1 MHWYFII
8 LIFFLNIL
16 FGVGLF
22 YALLIIIFHP
32 KRKKHFLGIQLPIGI
47 IYKLKNKL
55 TEYIAKQFE
64 IYLESNPDELHK
76 SKPKEFA
83 ENISRKITDGLSH
96 NKWFKYL
103 PNFLANPILKLVKEL
118 SYYFFEELLCSFI
131 PSLAQKYKIK
141 EKIFELL
148 SDENIHL
155 VELKAKFYL
164 TKPLVIIGAIFGFI
178 FGVFNMI
185 LMFIF

>member
-1 MHWYFII
+1 MPWYFII

-22 YALLIIIFHP
+22 YLLLLIFFHP
-32 KRKKHFLGIQLPIGI
+32 KKERKFLCIKLPKGIL
-47 IYKLKNKL
+47 YHLRDKLSD
-55 TEYIAKQFE
+55 YISKQFE
-64 IYLESNPDELHK
+64 IYIESNQDELK
-76 SKPKEFA
+76 DSKTKEIA
-83 ENISRKITDGLSH
+83 KDISQKITNSIK
-96 NKWFKYL
+96 NKKWFKAI
-103 PNFLANPILKLVKEL
+103 PNFISNPILKFISDV
-118 SYYFFEELLCSFI
+118 SYYLLDELLTNFI
-131 PSLAQKYKIK
+131 PNLIQRYKIK

-148 SDENIHL
+148 SNKNIKYI
-155 VELKAKFYL
+155 EFKAKLYL